1 MISGTER
8 PPSPAESEAVI
19 DRATVSSRAGGRPP
33 EEGSSAD
40 PETQARAVLEE
51 SEERIAERIRA
62 SGPPD

>member
-1 MISGTER
+1 MSV
-8 PPSPAESEAVI
+8 SPGQAESEDVI

-40 PETQARAVLEE
+40 PETQARAILEE
-51 SEERIAERIRA
+51 SEERIAKRVRA